1 MSNKINTIISTKIS
15 ENKSES
21 TVPRNRQDVLK
32 WNGWGYRDSQFR
44 LNDNN
49 IIEFSGG
56 RYPIGNHKLPYFT
69 HWVKDVFDIDFNSK
83 ITSQD
88 IPTNFPESIISTE
101 LLDSINRLNID
112 HSLKG
117 IDRLVRAH
125 GHTLR
130 EIFILRHGMFKRIP
144 DIILW
149 PKCHEDVVK
158 IVKICAEYQAVCI
171 PFGGGTSVSGAAWCP
186 MKERRTIISLDTTQ
200 MNQILWIDKE
210 NLIACAQAGIIGQDL
225 ERILRQH
232 GLTSGHEPD
241 SYEFSSLGGWVA
253 TRASGMKKNTYGN
266 IEDLV
271 LRVRM
276 VTGRTEDVEIT
287 LERGSLVPRSSCG
300 PNFDHIILGS
310 EGTLGCITEV
320 IFKVRPLPRMTK
332 YGSIVFPDFQSGL
345 LAMRMIAKERCQPS
359 SIRLMDNNQFQLG
372 QMLRPESSWSSS
384 ILESLKHTYITR
396 IKCFKW
402 DRICVATLLFEGN
415 TSEEV
420 TAQEKKIYNI
430 AKSYNGIPA
439 GETNGERGYTLT
451 FVIAY
456 IRDLGLEYGVVS
468 ESFETSVA
476 WNRTYSL
483 CCNVKS
489 RVAKECHARHIKY
502 FMISSRITQTYDAGC
517 CVYFYMALNYIGLE
531 NPVGVYEEIEE
542 AAREEILANG
552 GSLSHHHGV
561 GKLRASFYPE
571 AVGEAGVS
579 LYRAAKA
586 HLDPHD
592 IFASR
597 NLDPDYKSKL

>member
-1 MSNKINTIISTKIS
+1 
-15 ENKSES
+15 
-21 TVPRNRQDVLK
+21 
-32 WNGWGYRDSQFR
+32 
-44 LNDNN
+44 
-49 IIEFSGG
+49 
-56 RYPIGNHKLPYFT
+56 
-69 HWVKDVFDIDFNSK
+69 
-83 ITSQD
+83 
-88 IPTNFPESIISTE
+88 
-101 LLDSINRLNID
+101 
-112 HSLKG
+112 
-117 IDRLVRAH
+117 
-125 GHTLR
+125 
-130 EIFILRHGMFKRIP
+130 
-144 DIILW
+144 
-149 PKCHEDVVK
+149 
-158 IVKICAEYQAVCI
+158 
-171 PFGGGTSVSGAAWCP
+171 
-186 MKERRTIISLDTTQ
+186 
-200 MNQILWIDKE
+200 
-210 NLIACAQAGIIGQDL
+210 
-225 ERILRQH
+225 
-232 GLTSGHEPD
+232 
-241 SYEFSSLGGWVA
+241 
-253 TRASGMKKNTYGN
+253 
-266 IEDLV
+266 
-271 LRVRM
+271 
-276 VTGRTEDVEIT
+276 
-287 LERGSLVPRSSCG
+287 
-300 PNFDHIILGS
+300 
-310 EGTLGCITEV
+310 
-320 IFKVRPLPRMTK
+320 
-332 YGSIVFPDFQSGL
+332 
-345 LAMRMIAKERCQPS
+345 
-359 SIRLMDNNQFQLG
+359 MDNNQFQLG